1 MDFDPPHENVKQHA
15 ASGFAFSAIS
25 QGVRILTQ
33 FISVVIMARLLN
45 PEDFGLVA
53 NISPIYAFALL
64 FHDLGLSQATM
75 QRPKLTSQQVNT
87 FFWINVATGLILALC
102 IATSSPLVALFYHDN
117 RAQYLTIAMALLVM
131 IGGLGNQHGALM
143 QRRMAFREQA
153 GINIT
158 GSIASLLTAVA
169 WGAAFHNYWALYA
182 GMVAGTLLPTI
193 GVWLVIKWR
202 PSFPK
207 PAAETKEML
216 KYGLGITGG
225 NFVNFIVGNIGNV
238 IIGRVFGDR
247 LLGFYDRA
255 SRLVYAPLQQMIFP
269 ISGVVVPILY
279 RLHDDEA
286 KYQRTFLRAV
296 GTLSLAIIPGIIWI
310 VAAARTAVPT
320 LLGPKWP
327 DAAPVFATLSFA
339 ALPQL
344 INSAGYWLILTQ
356 GRSKDYAHWTLINA
370 FASIAGLVIGLPFG
384 IIGIATSA
392 VAVQL
397 ILTPFFWRFACRVG
411 PINTRQVFR
420 TLLPQLAGALAAAPL
435 LILLQHAWGSSYPLL
450 LLLVGGCSSYGIV
463 LAIVLLFPAGRK
475 SIKQDIG
482 FVRFIE
488 LRVLQPKRQSMLGQ

>member
-1 MDFDPPHENVKQHA
+1 MDFDPPHDNVKQHA
-15 ASGFAFSAIS
+15 ASGFVFSAMS
-25 QGVRILTQ
+25 QGVRIFTQ
-33 FISVVIMARLLN
+33 FLSVVIMARLLN

-53 NISPIYAFALL
+53 KISPIYAFALL

-87 FFWINVATGLILALC
+87 FFWINGATGFVLTLC
-102 IATSSPLVALFYHDN
+102 IITSSPLVALFYHDD

-153 GINIT
+153 SINIT
-158 GSIASLLTAVA
+158 GSIASLLAAVA
-169 WGAAFHNYWALYA
+169 WGAMFHNYWALYA

-207 PAAETKEML
+207 AAAETKEML

-225 NFVNFIVGNIGNV
+225 NFVNFITGNISNV
-238 IIGRVFGDR
+238 IIGRVLGDR

-255 SRLVYAPLQQMIFP
+255 SRLVYAPLQQLIFP

-279 RLHDDEA
+279 RLHDDEDR
-286 KYQRTFLRAV
+286 YRRTFLRAV
-296 GTLSLAIIPGIIWI
+296 GTLFLAIIPGIIWI
-310 VAAARTAVPT
+310 VAAARIAVPT

-327 DAAPVFATLSFA
+327 DAAPVFAALSFA

-344 INSAGYWLILTQ
+344 INSAGYWLIMTQ

-370 FASIAGLVIGLPFG
+370 LASIAALVIGLPFG
-384 IIGIATSA
+384 IIGIASST

-411 PINTRQVFR
+411 PIKARQVFG
-420 TLLPQLAGALAAAPL
+420 TLLPQLAGALTAVPL
-435 LILLQHAWGSSYPLL
+435 LILLQRTWGPSYPLL
-450 LLLVGGCSSYGIV
+450 LLIVGGCSSYGIV
-463 LAIVLLFPAGRK
+463 LAVVLLFPAGRESVK
-475 SIKQDIG
+475 RDMG
-482 FVRFIE
+482 FVRFML
-488 LRVLQPKRQSMLGQ
+488 LRILLPKPQDKMG